1 MRELIRNERRIELC
15 FENFRFWDLR
25 RWNVDLTKL
34 NETALGVE
42 ISKNGSV
49 MNYSLLTVEKRKY
62 EESMD
67 TGLQN
72 RLKCHPHNQEIHY
85 LDFHRMLSSMKQ
97 RLQLTWQILI

>member
-1 MRELIRNERRIELC
+1 MESIKDNKDKMRELIRNERRIELC

-34 NETALGVE
+34 E

-62 EESMD
+62 EEYMIYGPIPFAEVMKWSN
-67 TGLQN
+67 LEQN
-72 RLKCHPHNQEIHY
+72 VGWK
-85 LDFHRMLSSMKQ
+85 
-97 RLQLTWQILI
+97 